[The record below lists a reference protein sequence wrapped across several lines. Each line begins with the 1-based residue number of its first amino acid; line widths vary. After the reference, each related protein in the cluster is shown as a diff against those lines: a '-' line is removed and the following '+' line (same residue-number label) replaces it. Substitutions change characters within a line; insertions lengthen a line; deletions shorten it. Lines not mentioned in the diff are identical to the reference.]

1 MRIAL
6 LPFVLFSLALAAQP
20 LGIGFYT
27 HFETCSNS
35 NGSVQAW
42 VSGGVGPYTYLWSN
56 NATTDS
62 ISGLSAGWHVLTVT
76 DNIGTVKVDST
87 EVINIPDLGPY
98 NGSGTYAGAA
108 FSTGFGVPCE
118 GECNGAMAMDDLFWL
133 GTGPYSYTWSSSITQ
148 IGISVQGDP
157 IFYGFCAEENITYTV
172 YDQFGCSSNGFFQV
186 TSIDSSFFARVDSV
200 QEADCILDDGAVWIS
215 FPSWVADVYL
225 YQGAN
230 LLDSTINEM
239 YSTSFDGL
247 EAGDYDLRVAYE
259 SSGCEHWLL
268 FTVPGLG
275 FGCNSVSG
283 TVFVDT
289 DDDCLQSGGEIGVPY
304 TVLRMDPI
312 GELAITGPNGS
323 YYATLPDG
331 NYTLTQLDTTLIA
344 FCPQPQPFPF
354 TIAGANV
361 VMHIAD
367 SSTAPFDL
375 SIAAVSGVARP
386 GFNQNVWAT
395 ISNESGYA
403 SGPITVTIALDPEVV
418 YTTATPT
425 PSSVAGN
432 VLTWNLPFLP
442 GFGAYQF
449 HVVGVVTASLLE
461 TVTHV
466 FDMSNTLTESTL
478 ANNTFT
484 SARTV
489 TGSYDP
495 NDKTAFTSSGVST
508 TEYLIAQDEYI
519 DYVIRF
525 QNTGTDTAF
534 TVVVTDT
541 LAEELDMSSFQ
552 QGVAS
557 HPFTVA
563 FKPGRV
569 VEWRFENIL
578 LADSN
583 TNEPASH
590 GLVSFRIQPE
600 LPLLPGT
607 LLENEADI
615 FFDFNAPVRTNTS
628 TLLASSGMG
637 ANDAQAQHA
646 FVVFPNPASDQM
658 TVVTNGFTA
667 KFVRIL
673 SADGRSVQH
682 QQATSD
688 RVEVNIVALNAG
700 AYIVEVV
707 ATDGTTYRQR
717 VIVR

>member
-6 LPFVLFSLALAAQP
+6 LPFALFPLALTAQP
-20 LGIGFYT
+20 LVIGFYT

-42 VSGGVGPYTYLWSN
+42 VSGGMQPYNYLWSN

-76 DNIGTVKVDST
+76 DNLGTVQVDST

-98 NGSGTYAGAA
+98 TGSGTYAGAD

-118 GECNGAMAMDDLFWL
+118 GECNGAMAMDDIFWL
-133 GTGPYSYTWSSSITQ
+133 GTGPYTYTWSGAISQ

-157 IFYGFCAEENITYTV
+157 IFYGFCAEENVTYTV
-172 YDQFGCSSNGFFQV
+172 YDQYGCSSNGYFQV
-186 TSIDSSFFARVDSV
+186 ASIDSSFFARVDSV
-200 QEADCILDDGAVWIS
+200 QAADCILDDGDVWIS
-215 FPSWVADVYL
+215 FPNWMADAYL
-225 YQGAN
+225 YQGAT
-230 LLDSTINEM
+230 LLDSTIGEM
-239 YSTSFDGL
+239 SYTSFTGL
-247 EAGDYDLRVAYE
+247 EAGYYDLRVAYQ
-259 SSGCEHWLL
+259 SSGCEHWLS
-268 FTVPGLG
+268 FTVPGIG
-275 FGCNSVSG
+275 SGCNSVSG

-289 DDDCLQSGGEIGVPY
+289 DDDCIQSGGEVGVPY

-312 GELAITGPNGS
+312 GELAITGPDGS

-331 NYTLTQLDTTLIA
+331 NYTLAQLDTTLIA
-344 FCPQPQPFPF
+344 FCPLPQPYPF
-354 TIAGANV
+354 TLAGANV
-361 VMHIAD
+361 VMNIAD
-367 SSTAPFDL
+367 SSTVPFDL
-375 SIAAVSGVARP
+375 SVAAVSGVARP
-386 GFNQNVWAT
+386 GFSQNVWAT
-395 ISNESGYA
+395 VSNESGYA
-403 SGPITVTIALDPEVV
+403 SGPITLTCTLDPEVV
-418 YTTATPT
+418 YSSATPT

-442 GFGAYQF
+442 GFGTYQF
-449 HVVGVVTASLLE
+449 HVVGVVTASLQE
-461 TVTHV
+461 TVTHMLE
-466 FDMSNTLTESTL
+466 MSNTLTESTL
-478 ANNTFT
+478 ANNTFI

-508 TEYLIAQDEYI
+508 TDYLIAQDEFI

-578 LADSN
+578 LPDSN

-590 GLVSFRIQPE
+590 GAIGFRIQPA

-615 FFDFNAPVRTNTS
+615 FFDFNTPVRTNTS
-628 TLLASSGMG
+628 VLLASSGMG
-637 ANDAQAQHA
+637 TNEAQAQGTL
-646 FVVFPNPASDQM
+646 VVFPNPANDQL
-658 TVVTNGFTA
+658 TVIANGFTPRSM
-667 KFVRIL
+667 RII
-673 SADGRSVQH
+673 SADGRSVQY
-682 QQATSD
+682 QRTTND
-688 RVEVNIVALNAG
+688 RVEVDIVALNAG

-707 ATDGTTYRQR
+707 AADGTTHRQR